1 MWAAASA
8 ARFAVR
14 HRMPTIASLEHAGG
28 ELAASCPHTI
38 INIPAR
44 VLQIN
49 NYPQQKLPA
58 LEQPRRRHPA
68 PAEMLQASRRGRN
81 S

>member
-28 ELAASCPHTI
+28 ELAASCLDM
-38 INIPAR
+38 INIP
-44 VLQIN
+44 VLQI

-68 PAEMLQASRRGRN
+68 PAEMPQGSRRGRN

>member
-28 ELAASCPHTI
+28 ELAALCLNM

-44 VLQIN
+44 VLQI

>member
-49 NYPQQKLPA
+49 YPQQKLPA

-68 PAEMLQASRRGRN
+68 PAEMLQDSRRERT

>member
-28 ELAASCPHTI
+28 WQELAASCI
-38 INIPAR
+38 NMINIP
-44 VLQIN
+44 VLQI

>member
-28 ELAASCPHTI
+28 ELTASCLNM
-38 INIPAR
+38 INIR
-44 VLQIN
+44 VLQI

-81 S
+81 L

>member
-28 ELAASCPHTI
+28 ELAASCLNM
-38 INIPAR
+38 INISD
-44 VLQIN
+44 LQI